1 MHLKRA
7 TRGLVAAAVF
17 GFASISASAQRIE
30 IQGGRSYMDS
40 HPTNAYFIE
49 SIFSEAPIGQSRWT
63 WAPDVSLGYIEGRQ
77 GQGVRRYQ
85 NSHPSTKDN
94 VKLLG
99 GGARLRYGQ
108 VGDWYHPFFFS
119 FQVAAQS
126 GTTQALSSGYE
137 FISTL
142 GWQWKFLSLQV
153 RHISNGS
160 FKEPNRGETMA
171 LVGLGFDF

>member
-7 TRGLVAAAVF
+7 TRGLVAAAVL

-30 IQGGRSYMDS
+30 VQGGRSYMDS

-63 WAPDVSLGYIEGRQ
+63 WAPDVSLGYIEGRE

-85 NSHPSTKDN
+85 ESHPGTKDN
-94 VKLLG
+94 VLLLG
-99 GGARLRYGQ
+99 AGARLHYGQ

-119 FQVAAQS
+119 FQVAGQT
-126 GTTQALSSGYE
+126 GRTQALSSGYE

-142 GWQWKFLSLQV
+142 GWQWKFLSLQI